1 MEILDNLLFSR
12 VMFLVGGMLIFTAI
26 GARINKAFETSFEL
40 VATIFTSFL
49 LLFLSFSCKSKI
61 NMSKKITFSAFGRD
75 SYYHRDWFKKNGF
88 KFDRSSRKW
97 TVENLPIDNAEE
109 FASYCRKYGLT
120 FERSDRMITE
130 FDYSDYLWDGR
141 RDEFM
146 KPSENIEIPQPK
158 NKI

>member
-1 MEILDNLLFSR
+1 
-12 VMFLVGGMLIFTAI
+12 
-26 GARINKAFETSFEL
+26 
-40 VATIFTSFL
+40 
-49 LLFLSFSCKSKI
+49 
-61 NMSKKITFSAFGRD
+61 MSKKITFSAFGRD

-97 TVENLPIDNAEE
+97 SVYELPIENAKE

-130 FDYSDYLWDGR
+130 FDYAEYLWDGQ

-146 KPSENIEIPQPK
+146 KPYEKVTLPNPK
-158 NKI
+158 NKR